1 MKVSE
6 KERAKRFIKTED
18 VDEITQIFIEAT
30 ELDVNIQE
38 LLTKGDEFLSQ
49 KITVFNINDK
59 VNVLLENQQKQPSRG
74 VLRKRCS
81 ENMSQIYRTT
91 PMPRIPMLSNFIE
104 IALRH
109 GSSPV
114 NLLHI
119 FGTTFP
125 KKTSGWLL
133 LNQALSDFRQYP

>member
-6 KERAKRFIKTED
+6 KERAERFIKTED

-30 ELDVNIQE
+30 ELEVNIQE

-49 KITVFNINDK
+49 IITVFNINDK

-74 VLRKRCS
+74 VLRKRCP
-81 ENMSQIYRTT
+81 ENMPQIYRTT

>member
-6 KERAKRFIKTED
+6 KERAERFIKTED

-30 ELDVNIQE
+30 ELEVNIQE

-81 ENMSQIYRTT
+81 ENMPQIYRTT

-104 IALRH
+104 IALRN

-119 FGTTFP
+119 FGITFP

-133 LNQALSDFRQYP
+133 LNQALSDFRQHP

>member
-6 KERAKRFIKTED
+6 KERAERFIKTED

-30 ELDVNIQE
+30 ELEVNIQE

-74 VLRKRCS
+74 VLRKRCP
-81 ENMSQIYRTT
+81 ENMPQIYRTT

>member
-6 KERAKRFIKTED
+6 KERAERFIKTED
-18 VDEITQIFIEAT
+18 ADEITQIFIEAT
-30 ELDVNIQE
+30 ELEVNIQE

-81 ENMSQIYRTT
+81 ENMPQIYRTT

-109 GSSPV
+109 GSSPG

-119 FGTTFP
+119 FRTTFP